1 MATQE
6 KENNFAKLYAINVNN
21 NVENKDGYNY
31 ISWAFAWAEFKKVYP
46 DAVYKVIRNPANNM
60 PYFDDDKFG
69 IMVFTEV
76 TAGGLTHEMWLPVM
90 DGKNKAMKSTP
101 YTYTT
106 KKEHNTVE
114 SATMFDINTAIM
126 RCLVKNL
133 AMFGLGLYLYMDEK
147 FPESDYISLEDAIK
161 NCKSVDELN
170 QLYYANQFMISQKPQ
185 IQQLALQMKT
195 QLTNQNGNTER

>member
-21 NVENKDGYNY
+21 NVENRDGYNY

-106 KKEHNTVE
+106 KKGQNTVE

-133 AMFGLGLYLYMDEK
+133 AMFGLGLYLYMDEN

-195 QLTNQNGNTER
+195 QLTNQNGNTAR

>member
-21 NVENKDGYNY
+21 NVENRDGYNY

-106 KKEHNTVE
+106 KKGQNTVE

-185 IQQLALQMKT
+185 IQQLALQIKT
-195 QLTNQNGNTER
+195 QLTNQNGNTAR

>member
-21 NVENKDGYNY
+21 NVENRDGYNY
-31 ISWAFAWAEFKKVYP
+31 ISWAFAWAEFKKVYQ

-106 KKEHNTVE
+106 KKGQNTVE

-147 FPESDYISLEDAIK
+147 FPESEYISLEDAIK
-161 NCKSVDELN
+161 NCKSVDELDK
-170 QLYYANQFMISQKPQ
+170 LYYANQFMISQKPQ

-195 QLTNQNGNTER
+195 QLTNKNGNTTR

>member
-21 NVENKDGYNY
+21 NVENRDGYNY

-106 KKEHNTVE
+106 KKGQNTVE

-195 QLTNQNGNTER
+195 QLTNQNGNTAR

>member
-21 NVENKDGYNY
+21 NVENRDGYNY

-106 KKEHNTVE
+106 KKGQNTVE

-170 QLYYANQFMISQKPQ
+170 QLYYANQFMIAQKPQ

-195 QLTNQNGNTER
+195 QLTNQNGNTAR

>member
-21 NVENKDGYNY
+21 NVENRDGYNY

-60 PYFDDDKFG
+60 PYFDDDRFG

-106 KKEHNTVE
+106 KKGQNTVE
-114 SATMFDINTAIM
+114 SATMFDVNTAIM

-161 NCKSVDELN
+161 NCKTVDELS
-170 QLYYANQFMISQKPQ
+170 QLYYTNQFMILQKPQ
-185 IQQLALQMKT
+185 IQQLASQMKT
-195 QLTNQNGNTER
+195 QLTNQNGNTAR

>member
-21 NVENKDGYNY
+21 NVENRDGYNY

-46 DAVYKVIRNPANNM
+46 DAVYIVLRNPANNM

-106 KKEHNTVE
+106 KKGQNTVE
-114 SATMFDINTAIM
+114 SATMFDVNTAIM

-161 NCKSVDELN
+161 NCKTVDELN
-170 QLYYANQFMISQKPQ
+170 NLYYANQYMISQKPQ

-195 QLTNQNGNTER
+195 QLTNQNGNTTR

>member
-21 NVENKDGYNY
+21 NVENRDGYNY

-106 KKEHNTVE
+106 KKGQNTVE

-147 FPESDYISLEDAIK
+147 FPESDYISLEDAIR
-161 NCKSVDELN
+161 NCKTVDELN
-170 QLYYANQFMISQKPQ
+170 QLYYVNQFMISQKPQ

-195 QLTNQNGNTER
+195 QLTNQNGNTAR